1 MEVPM
6 EGMRIAPILT
16 LAFALALTI
25 CAAVPALA
33 DPVTYPFKD
42 GRSFEIYSVDRVES
56 TYSPGEQISLE
67 VSGRSLSTN
76 VPIEPE
82 SGFHVQVAID
92 SADLTHPEGRAN
104 GEYDEAARAWLADL
118 HAPDTP
124 GEYRLTVFLY
134 CSRDES
140 LCAETFGRA
149 AQVTETF
156 HFEVR

>member
-1 MEVPM
+1 MER
-6 EGMRIAPILT
+6 MRITLILS
-16 LAFALALTI
+16 LAFAIALQICLAVS
-25 CAAVPALA
+25 AVA
-33 DPVTYPFKD
+33 DPVTYPFKN

-92 SADLTHPEGRAN
+92 SADLTHSEGRAN
-104 GEYDEAARAWLADL
+104 GKYDEAARGWLADL
-118 HAPDTP
+118 HAPDAP
-124 GEYRLTVFLY
+124 GEYRLMVFLY

-140 LCAETFGRA
+140 PCAETFGRA

-156 HFEVR
+156 YFEVR